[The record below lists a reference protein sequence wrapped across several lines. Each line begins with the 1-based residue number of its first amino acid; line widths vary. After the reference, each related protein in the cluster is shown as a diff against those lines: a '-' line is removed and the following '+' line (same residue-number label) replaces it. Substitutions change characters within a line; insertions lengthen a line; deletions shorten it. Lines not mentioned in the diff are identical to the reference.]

1 MFGMKISHLI
11 NIFSYFVENM
21 LMLEAIDLNDF
32 SVNLNELDLVIA
44 NLIVEYLRIINF
56 IK

>member
-32 SVNLNELDLVIA
+32 SVNLNELELIIA
-44 NLIVEYLRIINF
+44 ILIVEYLRILNF